1 MQADLPK
8 TINEAIKILAYNDF
22 LWPGTPI
29 PPKSKIKP
37 HHKDQETVRSLAE
50 AQYAW
55 TEKQARLAV
64 VILKRYLTKFQS
76 HNMDI
81 KALLDK
87 PQYDQPFRVISFEK
101 SIEKFIDEDEQSKI
115 EVRFPY
121 NKKIIQLIRMLKD
134 ERCLPAGYARYDG
147 EQKKWTFL
155 QTDVTTYYLTL
166 IAIRYDFKFIDKTL
180 LDDYY
185 AVRKEIDGYRKP
197 NARMVD
203 NEIIL
208 DNASESLQ
216 DYWNTNVKHLP
227 LIQQLD
233 TFKNL
238 GISTK
243 GIKVKSWSGLGG
255 LIAKNQSDRMWINR
269 MDYTKDQVM
278 SAVTELNCFPLV
290 MTVIGD
296 PSSTTE
302 AKDWQEWLH
311 TFSRHGIKDKNLA
324 FGFEMREPKRIGS
337 VENPRVEKWTDKME
351 EELFQTLCEL
361 WQLSKQFKY
370 VDKETKV
377 LFVRNRIPKTLMR
390 SGIKPKAC
398 LVAIGGGYYTAGTD
412 NLKRYLDS
420 LPKTL
425 YYNDHQP
432 SSYDWHDRIIIKL

>member
-29 PPKSKIKP
+29 PPKTKINP

-147 EQKKWTFL
+147 EHKKWTFL

-302 AKDWQEWLH
+302 AQDWQEWLN

-324 FGFEMREPKRIGS
+324 FGFDMREPKRVGGL
-337 VENPRVEKWTDKME
+337 ENPRVEKWCDKME
-351 EELFQTLCEL
+351 EDLFQTLCEL

>member
-302 AKDWQEWLH
+302 AQDWQEWLN